1 MQRQEIEVTILPDG
15 RVEYTIKGVKGSA
28 CESISALLEQLGKVE
43 AESRTAE
50 YYEQDP
56 NAHIHLS
63 AGE

>member
-1 MQRQEIEVTILPDG
+1 MHHEEIEIAVLPDG

-43 AESRTAE
+43 AENRTGE
-50 YYEQDP
+50 FYQQDP
-56 NAHIHLS
+56 DVQLHLS

>member
-43 AESRTAE
+43 AESRTTE

-56 NAHIHLS
+56 NTQIHLS